1 MSKPFAV
8 DSPKLVPA
16 QQRGLRRDGNPGNK
30 GGGPTSQVYKTWL
43 ASLLHSP
50 KHQKEFVAVIQ
61 NADHPAFI
69 PATKHAA
76 AYAHGMP
83 VQSVQVQDTT
93 PPKALAG
100 EALAELL
107 LHALPLLLQGRP
119 ALAQQLT
126 GQAAV
131 DAEYTIV
138 DE

>member
-1 MSKPFAV
+1 MPKTLTLTAPNPVPSK
-8 DSPKLVPA
+8 
-16 QQRGLRRDGNPGNK
+16 QRGLKRGGNHGNK

-50 KHQKEFVAVIQ
+50 KHQKEFVAVIE

-76 AYAHGMP
+76 AYAHGLP
-83 VQSVQVQDTT
+83 IQAVQVQDTT
-93 PPKALAG
+93 PRNALAG

-131 DAEYTIV
+131 DAEYTIE